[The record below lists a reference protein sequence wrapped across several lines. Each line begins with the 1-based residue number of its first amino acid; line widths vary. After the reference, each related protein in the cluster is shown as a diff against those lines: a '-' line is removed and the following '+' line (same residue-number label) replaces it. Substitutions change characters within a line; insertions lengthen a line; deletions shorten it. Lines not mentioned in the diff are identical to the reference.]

1 MKQNRTPAARRARMG
16 ALSGGIGIAVNTLLA
31 AAKIALGAVTGA
43 LSVLA
48 DGMNNLTDCG
58 SNVVSLIG
66 LKMSEKP
73 ADKEHPFGHRRAETI
88 AALVIALIVLVVA
101 AELAIESV
109 QKIFAP
115 QTSDF
120 SWPLIAV
127 LAAAVAAKLFL
138 FFFNRY
144 WGKKL
149 DAETLRATATD
160 SISDAV
166 ATTAVIV
173 SLVVSHYT
181 NFDLDGYMGAA
192 VAVFIAFS
200 GGSILKEAVSRLLG
214 TAPDAQVLRDI
225 EARVRAFAGVHGL
238 HDLTV
243 HSYGQDK
250 LYATVHVEVDAHMPL
265 MATHDLADAIE
276 QQFAEETN
284 ILLTV
289 HIDPLVLDDPKV
301 NRLREATEQ
310 AVRQIDPA
318 LRVHDFRLVGGET
331 HANLVFD
338 VAAPFECPLGD
349 AQIRARI
356 RSAVAQMDERLGVVV
371 TVERQN
377 LA

>member
-1 MKQNRTPAARRARMG
+1 MVRAV
-16 ALSGGIGIAVNTLLA
+16 SVLA

-200 GGSILKEAVSRLLG
+200 GGSILKEAVSHLLG

-301 NRLREATEQ
+301 NSLREATER

>member
-1 MKQNRTPAARRARMG
+1 MDKNTAPAALRARMG
-16 ALSGGIGIAVNTLLA
+16 ALSGGLGITINTLLA

-115 QTSDF
+115 EESEF
-120 SWPLIAV
+120 SWALVAV
-127 LAAAVAAKLFL
+127 LGAAVAAKLFL
-138 FFFNRY
+138 FAFNRY
-144 WGKKL
+144 WGRRL

-166 ATTAVIV
+166 ATTAVLL
-173 SLVVSHYT
+173 SLIISRYT
-181 NFDLDGYMGAA
+181 GFDLDGYMGAA

-200 GGSILKEAVSRLLG
+200 GASILKEAVSHLLG
-214 TAPDAQVLRDI
+214 TAPDAQVLRAI
-225 EARVRAFAGVHGL
+225 EARVRAFEGVHGL

-250 LYATVHVEVDAHMPL
+250 LYATVHEEVDANMPL
-265 MATHDLADAIE
+265 MAAHDLADAIE
-276 QQFAEETN
+276 RQFAEESN

-301 NRLREATEQ
+301 NRLREETER
-310 AVRQIDPA
+310 AVRGIDPS
-318 LRVHDFRLVGGET
+318 LRIHDFRLVGGET

-338 VAAPFECPLGD
+338 VAAPFECALSD
-349 AQIRARI
+349 AQICARI
-356 RSAVAQMDERLGVVV
+356 KDAVARMGDHFGAVV
-371 TVERQN
+371 TVDRQN
-377 LA
+377 LD